1 MTPVDYLVL
10 RTLRRALPKEF
21 VRWLARHRIGIK
33 PGLETR
39 EPSQA
44 AERYQEALAA
54 HGRALR
60 DACVLVDGYGGSYGI
75 AIELLQRGA
84 RHVVLSDPYATPDQR
99 ANHAL
104 ASRAG
109 RYLRVHGSRAEAN
122 PDFITLFNRE
132 IGEAPTSLLGPAKER
147 PAEERGTFGGI
158 FDALAAAGPRSEA
171 EGVPGQGGP
180 RSGRRPG
187 GRQPAEARR
196 PAGAA
201 RGEPWMPVDLVL
213 SSSVYEHLRRP
224 EEQTEA
230 LTQLTASTGFHVH
243 FVDLRDHY
251 FRRPFEMLCYSEGAW
266 RRFFNPPTNLN
277 RLRLG
282 DYEKV
287 FLKHFRKVHCE
298 VMERDAAAF
307 VRTRR
312 RIRPEF
318 LTGDEDR
325 DSVTQIA
332 VHAWEP
338 IHR

>member
-1 MTPVDYLVL
+1 MAPVDSLVL

-171 EGVPGQGGP
+171 EGVPGPGGP
-180 RSGRRPG
+180 RSGRPPG
-187 GRQPAEARR
+187 GRQAAQARRAGRAARGGGGGGAGGRAAPGGAPPGGGRPPAEARR

-224 EEQTEA
+224 EEQAEG
-230 LTQLTASTGFHVH
+230 LTQPAASPGFHVH

-251 FRRPFEMLCYSEGAW
+251 FRRPFEMLCYSEGA
-266 RRFFNPPTNLN
+266 
-277 RLRLG
+277 G
-282 DYEKV
+282 
-287 FLKHFRKVHCE
+287 
-298 VMERDAAAF
+298 
-307 VRTRR
+307 
-312 RIRPEF
+312 
-318 LTGDEDR
+318 G
-325 DSVTQIA
+325 
-332 VHAWEP
+332 
-338 IHR
+338 